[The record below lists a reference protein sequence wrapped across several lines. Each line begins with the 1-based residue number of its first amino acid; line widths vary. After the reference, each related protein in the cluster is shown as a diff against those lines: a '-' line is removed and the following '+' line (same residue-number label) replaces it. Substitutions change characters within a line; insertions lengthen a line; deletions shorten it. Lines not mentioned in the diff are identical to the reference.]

1 MDKYIGIV
9 IVYALLLAV
18 YASIKKKA
26 LITPG
31 VSNYGAIGI

>member
-26 LITPG
+26 PFFAL
-31 VSNYGAIGI
+31 